1 MATQPMS
8 ARLPSRNAWLARISA
23 VQQMIG
29 NEKLHYIEPHHGQ
42 PLLRGLWELGQAVQ
56 QRQVLELD
64 YQRLRGAETV
74 RRTVAPVGI
83 LFSEYYFYLAAYL
96 RGVDRKQIF
105 ENPEDPYP
113 TIYRIARIRAFR
125 ATGEHFT
132 PAYAKRFQEGEFRKR
147 VQFMYG
153 GKLQKIRFK
162 YTGPSIESV
171 LDRLP
176 TAEIL
181 SQDDS
186 GWLVSAEVFG
196 KGIEMW
202 IKSQGEYIETE

>member
-1 MATQPMS
+1 M
-8 ARLPSRNAWLARISA
+8 
-23 VQQMIG
+23 
-29 NEKLHYIEPHHGQ
+29 
-42 PLLRGLWELGQAVQ
+42 Q

-64 YQRLRGAETV
+64 YQRLKGTETV
-74 RRTVAPVGI
+74 RRTVEPVGI

-96 RGVDRKQIF
+96 RGVDRKQSF
-105 ENPEDPYP
+105 ENPEDSYP
-113 TIYRIARIRAFR
+113 TIYRIDRIRAFCP
-125 ATGEHFT
+125 TGEYFT

>member
-1 MATQPMS
+1 M
-8 ARLPSRNAWLARISA
+8 
-23 VQQMIG
+23 
-29 NEKLHYIEPHHGQ
+29 
-42 PLLRGLWELGQAVQ
+42 Q
-56 QRQVLELD
+56 QRHVLELD
-64 YQRLRGAETV
+64 YQRLKGAETV
-74 RRTVAPVGI
+74 RRTVEPVGI

-96 RGVDRKQIF
+96 RGVDRKQSF

-113 TIYRIARIRAFR
+113 TIYRIDRIRAFR

-132 PAYAKRFQEGEFRKR
+132 PAYAKRFQEGEFRRR

-162 YTGPSIESV
+162 YTGPSIEAV

-181 SQDDS
+181 LAGRFRLDNLCGGLRQ
-186 GWLVSAEVFG
+186 
-196 KGIEMW
+196 GIEMW
-202 IKSQGEYIETE
+202 MRSQGDYIQEIHEKERNQHGKPSAN